1 MHPPLPAPPWGAPH
15 GRCISNSWDTKNEDK
30 IIRVKKNYGNW
41 IFEKGM
47 NKRETISYFDFD
59 LSQATCHIEQHQY
72 RSPVCNQKKNLSH
85 ATKKWFRGSD

>member
-1 MHPPLPAPPWGAPH
+1 
-15 GRCISNSWDTKNEDK
+15 
-30 IIRVKKNYGNW
+30 
-41 IFEKGM
+41 M

-72 RSPVCNQKKNLSH
+72 RSPACNQKNNLSH

>member
-1 MHPPLPAPPWGAPH
+1 
-15 GRCISNSWDTKNEDK
+15 
-30 IIRVKKNYGNW
+30 
-41 IFEKGM
+41 M